1 MNRHP
6 LPPDDSW
13 ESDAVWELLDQAAPR
28 VAGPHF
34 AADTARAARLAGSP
48 RSWWQRLFAPVPLA
62 GLAAVSAALAIAMV
76 ALSHSPIRTAD
87 PTAANNDEAFA
98 GIQELAEAEVL
109 CAAVDNLDDFTD
121 TELVC
126 LIGF

>member
-1 MNRHP
+1 MNTKP

-13 ESDAVWELLDQAAPR
+13 ESDAIWKLLDQVGPRTAPAR
-28 VAGPHF
+28 FTDDVV
-34 AADTARAARLAGSP
+34 RAARLAGTP
-48 RSWWQRLFAPVPLA
+48 GGWWQRLFAPAPLA
-62 GLAAVSAALAIAMV
+62 GLAATCAALVIAVLALHPAPVHPAGPV
-76 ALSHSPIRTAD
+76 A
-87 PTAANNDEAFA
+87 AAPDEAFA

-109 CAAVDNLDDFTD
+109 SAAVDNLDNFTD